1 MKKLGWTV
9 FNRKVMDY
17 QGRMFCCSVKVRQNL
32 FCDWESCN
40 LFCSVVKPTY
50 ILHVM
55 CGIWIHVIF
64 LQARDKISWSHL
76 CYSVTIKR
84 RGVT

>member
-32 FCDWESCN
+32 FGDWESCN
-40 LFCSVVKPTY
+40 LFCFVVKPTY

-55 CGIWIHVIF
+55 CGIWIHIMIF
-64 LQARDKISWSHL
+64 LHARDKISWGRL
-76 CYSVTIKR
+76 CYSVTIK
-84 RGVT
+84 